1 MLLTYTFDDLVTFP
15 NFLNPDHFQFHRKI
29 EFLEEGGPKMQC
41 CGGITNPFFTINPF
55 QKDCCANGTTAPKG
69 KCPIIEPTIYPE
81 TTQTTEGYDEATT
94 VSVTN

>member
-1 MLLTYTFDDLVTFP
+1 MLLILFEDLVAFP
-15 NFLNPDHFQFHRKI
+15 KFLNPNHFQFHVKI

-55 QKDCCANGTTAPKG
+55 QKDCCENGTTAPKG

-81 TTQTTEGYDEATT
+81 TTQTTEGYNEATT